1 MFDTEDNK
9 HWFKTIFVLNLVPKY
24 WYA

>member
-9 HWFKTIFVLNLVPKY
+9 RWFKTIFVLNLVPKY